1 MPNSLSKQKL
11 IIAATVS
18 TLSVAFLVLYILQKQ
33 KKKKTNEST
42 VSKNKKISV
51 DEHLEEEKGESQEPD
66 VKSTS
71 CAESENKTDE
81 ENTEV
86 LEEKV
91 KANEDKI
98 EECVIVE
105 AKQIIIDFKNTDNL
119 NGKENEQI
127 ESSNDSNVTQADENS
142 FEVDCSEKDIVFA
155 EKDKKNDESPESVD
169 SQSGLSS
176 TDNTGKESYLS
187 DNDVKDDSLTQNDGV
202 ENKIDFEASLA
213 DSSRPDSGIQSCE
226 NGTSNTSS
234 DCELTEQNKTELV
247 INKEEGLQVQESRK
261 LDVLY
266 TEGKEKVLKA
276 EKEELFSRKT
286 SNEENVSFE
295 ETSEL
300 LLQNLNTVSCCEDT
314 LQNNSGQG
322 TEVEKTK
329 NDESVSETQHENKV
343 VTCED
348 VSTNSVS
355 IIKTNCSSTN
365 KSENGIESTSS
376 QEQKSDS
383 EVVSNKSVITEDPVN
398 VNTKSVKAACST
410 ISSRCSNKS
419 SKKEWDDNASSSSNE
434 ISNSIQRRKPRHKK
448 VQSKVSN
455 NKSDEEIVEVFVEF
469 PSELVGALIGKK
481 GRNINNLKQYSEAL
495 VYIHELEDVKDYQV
509 IQIKGTTSSI
519 EKCASRIKRN
529 FNVETLPQFKDTHK
543 LNLQK
548 TAASKQ
554 RHASNLGLQPSI
566 SLGYIYNQTIQQY
579 LPVGGI
585 VDVEVRNVTRITTL
599 FVTPCKLLQC
609 GYLDA
614 LNDVMASCYEHHH
627 QQAPLVDRFAVNNG
641 SFCVIKHNDAWCRA
655 IVRKY
660 MSESDELDV
669 MLVDFG
675 GYYRVPF
682 SSARQIRQDMIN
694 IPFHAQEC
702 MLQNVAHIDDD
713 ADANNERIGRM
724 MKMFNGGTFTYFAK
738 IQGYNQAMQ
747 PLIKLFQ
754 HAGNNSN
761 AKQINSELV
770 KENIGKYVP
779 ATYNYSQQ

>member
-1 MPNSLSKQKL
+1 MYS
-11 IIAATVS
+11 
-18 TLSVAFLVLYILQKQ
+18 
-33 KKKKTNEST
+33 
-42 VSKNKKISV
+42 
-51 DEHLEEEKGESQEPD
+51 
-66 VKSTS
+66 
-71 CAESENKTDE
+71 
-81 ENTEV
+81 
-86 LEEKV
+86 
-91 KANEDKI
+91 
-98 EECVIVE
+98 
-105 AKQIIIDFKNTDNL
+105 
-119 NGKENEQI
+119 
-127 ESSNDSNVTQADENS
+127 
-142 FEVDCSEKDIVFA
+142 
-155 EKDKKNDESPESVD
+155 
-169 SQSGLSS
+169 
-176 TDNTGKESYLS
+176 
-187 DNDVKDDSLTQNDGV
+187 
-202 ENKIDFEASLA
+202 
-213 DSSRPDSGIQSCE
+213 
-226 NGTSNTSS
+226 
-234 DCELTEQNKTELV
+234 
-247 INKEEGLQVQESRK
+247 
-261 LDVLY
+261 
-266 TEGKEKVLKA
+266 EGKEKVLKA
-276 EKEELFSRKT
+276 KEVELFSEKT
-286 SNEENVSFE
+286 SNEENKSLE
-295 ETSEL
+295 KTTEH

-314 LQNNSGQG
+314 LQNSSGQG
-322 TEVEKTK
+322 AEVQKTK
-329 NDESVSETQHENKV
+329 NDESLSETQHDSKV

-348 VSTNSVS
+348 VSTNSVN
-355 IIKTNCSSTN
+355 IVNTNCCSSK
-365 KSENGIESTSS
+365 KSENGIDSQSTTSLH
-376 QEQKSDS
+376 EQKSDS
-383 EVVSNKSVITEDPVN
+383 EVVSNENAKIEVPEKVNIKSFQ
-398 VNTKSVKAACST
+398 AACSS

-434 ISNSIQRRKPRHKK
+434 VSNSIQRRKPRHKR

-481 GRNINNLKQYSEAL
+481 GRNINNLKHYSEAL
-495 VYIHELEDVKDYQV
+495 VYVHELEDVKDYQV
-509 IQIKGTTSSI
+509 IQMKGTSSSI

-554 RHASNLGLQPSI
+554 RHTSNLELQPSI
-566 SLGYIYNQTIQQY
+566 SLGYIYNQTVQQY

-614 LNDVMASCYEHHH
+614 LNDVMTSCYEHHH

-641 SFCVIKHNDAWCRA
+641 SFCVIKHNGAWCRA
-655 IVRKY
+655 LVRKY
-660 MSESDELDV
+660 VNESDELDV

-761 AKQINSELV
+761 AKQINSEIV

-779 ATYNYSQQ
+779 ATYNYSHQ